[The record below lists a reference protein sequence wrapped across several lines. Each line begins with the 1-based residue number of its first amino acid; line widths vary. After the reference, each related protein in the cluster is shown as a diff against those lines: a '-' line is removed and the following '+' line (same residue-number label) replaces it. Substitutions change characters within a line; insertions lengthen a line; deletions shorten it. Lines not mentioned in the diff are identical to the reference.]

1 MNTLLRLTTIATIMA
16 TISACSSNPKINS
29 TPTNRAPFEL
39 TASSRGPVLT
49 LDDMLFDFEQS
60 ALRPEAQT
68 IVKQTANFL
77 HDNPERIAVIEG
89 HTDHTGD
96 YSYNQT
102 LSLARSTSVREALLA
117 SGVVEH
123 RIQTAG
129 FGETRPVA
137 NNDTATG
144 RQANRRVEI
153 IFQRRS
159 ELLSSL

>member
-1 MNTLLRLTTIATIMA
+1 MNTPLRLTAIATIMA
-16 TISACSSNPKINS
+16 TISACSSNPKINP

-39 TASSRGPVLT
+39 TASSRGPVLI

-60 ALRPEAQT
+60 TLRPEAQSV
-68 IVKQTANFL
+68 VKQTANFL
-77 HDNPERIAVIEG
+77 RDNPERIAVIEG

-96 YSYNQT
+96 VSYNQM
-102 LSLARSTSVREALLA
+102 LSLARSTSVRAALLA

-123 RIQTAG
+123 RIQTEG

-137 NNDTATG
+137 NNNTATG

-153 IFQRRS
+153 IFQRKS